1 MITVIWGVIVLAVG
15 YSVLKYCVKKGCFG
29 NNTVPQTETKHALHK
44 EILFDLGNV
53 LRRVD
58 GSEYSIDATIEPD
71 TASCVVK
78 ERKKEDYL
86 RAYSDMLSKAH
97 ELSAFYVQR
106 IENLLAQNRD
116 IHSFSKVEKMM
127 LKYAFM
133 FYNETQ
139 DLLPSPKAF
148 LLYAQVIEK
157 HTMKASF
164 FRMGQENYTLYFTA
178 PENKQ

>member
-1 MITVIWGVIVLAVG
+1 MTTVVWGVIVLAVG
-15 YSVLKYCVKKGCFG
+15 YSVLKYCAKKGCFG
-29 NNTVPQTETKHALHK
+29 NNKVPQTETKHALQE

-58 GSEYSIDATIEPD
+58 GSEYSIDASMVHDI
-71 TASCVVK
+71 ASCEV
-78 ERKKEDYL
+78 KEDYL

-97 ELSAFYVQR
+97 ELSEFYVQR

-116 IHSFSKVEKMM
+116 INSFSKVEKMM

-148 LLYAQVIEK
+148 LLYAQIIEK